1 MWSSIEASKSSTYRE
16 LKAVFI
22 TLDSLNN
29 FFSNR
34 LIKLYTDNQNVVR
47 IIRTGSMKSVLQDLA
62 YF

>member
-29 FFSNR
+29 FFSDR